1 MAKLN
6 DEFTPAMHLE
16 LLQDECSHL
25 EMMIMTASVYMRRGM
40 PKEEA
45 LAKCGI
51 TESQFNDNYSKV
63 FPGSTLETL
72 EKFIEIEREEREKA
86 KK

>member
-6 DEFTPAMHLE
+6 DEFTPEMHFE

-25 EMMIMTASVYMRRGM
+25 EMMIRTASVKMRRGM

-51 TESQFNDNYSKV
+51 TESQFNDNYSTV
-63 FPGSTLETL
+63 YPGSSLEDL
-72 EKFIEIEREEREKA
+72 EIIIEIEREEREKT

>member
-6 DEFTPAMHLE
+6 DEFTPEMHLE

-25 EMMIMTASVYMRRGM
+25 EMMIRTASVKMRRGM

-45 LAKCGI
+45 HCKMW
-51 TESQFNDNYSKV
+51 YY
-63 FPGSTLETL
+63 
-72 EKFIEIEREEREKA
+72 
-86 KK
+86 